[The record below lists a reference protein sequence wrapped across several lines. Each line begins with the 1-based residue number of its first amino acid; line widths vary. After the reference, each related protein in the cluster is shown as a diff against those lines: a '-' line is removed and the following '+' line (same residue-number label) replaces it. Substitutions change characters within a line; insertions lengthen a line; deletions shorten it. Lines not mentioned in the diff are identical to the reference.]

1 MGSID
6 KPIYV
11 LFFSQNCKFS
21 NKFVGRLNTKSELTK
36 KVKMV
41 DIDVIPQ
48 IPDEV
53 SEVPALY
60 DGKNIFCGKAAFKW
74 LDEIL
79 MEYLS
84 PADEGLTYSFVNGQ
98 SEQLFN
104 NFSLLDQKNGSFG
117 MGNGTVDNKDPTR
130 MMSLN
135 ENSNKNM
142 TLDQLVQSR
151 EKFK

>member
-1 MGSID
+1 MGSVD

-21 NKFVGRLNTKSELTK
+21 KNFINKLNSKQELVK

-41 DIDVIPQ
+41 DIDTIPE

-53 SEVPALY
+53 TEVPALY
-60 DGKNIFCGKAAFKW
+60 DGKNIYCGKSAFKW

-79 MEYLS
+79 LEYLS
-84 PADEGLTYSFVNGQ
+84 PADDGLPYTFVNGQ

-104 NFSLLDQKNGSFG
+104 NFSLLEQKNGSFG
-117 MGNGTVDNKDPTR
+117 MGNGTLDNKDPTR
-130 MMSLN
+130 MTTLN
-135 ENSNKNM
+135 DNTNKNN
-142 TLDQLVQSR
+142 TLEQLMKSR
-151 EKFK
+151 EQL

>member
-1 MGSID
+1 MGSVE

-11 LFFSQNCKFS
+11 LFFSQKCKFC
-21 NKFVGRLNTKSELTK
+21 NKFMNKLNTKSELVK

-41 DIDVIPQ
+41 DIDTIPVIPE
-48 IPDEV
+48 EV
-53 SEVPALY
+53 NEVPALY

-79 MEYLS
+79 LEYLS
-84 PADEGLTYSFVNGQ
+84 PADNGLPYSFVNGQ

-117 MGNGTVDNKDPTR
+117 MGNGETESKDPTR
-130 MMSLN
+130 MMTIN
-135 ENSNKNM
+135 DNNNKNM

-151 EKFK
+151 ESFK